1 MSFNSTPAPVGGWN
15 ARDPLDAMAPTDAV
29 ELVNLFPN
37 IASVDGRG
45 GSVTKL
51 TIASGHP
58 VWSLMPFTY
67 ATGSKLLA
75 ACNGHIWNI
84 DTNAWTATSLASG
97 FTSDKWQY
105 GHFNNHLVMVNGV
118 DIPQVYDGT
127 TFSNINASLTG
138 TPQNVA
144 AALTSGNLAAATYGY
159 RISAVINSTES
170 AASTELT
177 IAVPGPLSP
186 PTNTAFTQAGGSLA
200 TGTYYYM
207 VTATN
212 AQGETQPSSETYL
225 AIAPLPAPTGL
236 AVVENSTHAW
246 FLKAGVTYSYR
257 VSAVN
262 AAGETLACTA
272 VTFTPVSDNAMANL
286 SWAQVPGA
294 TGYKIY
300 GRRGGLESLIGTNIS
315 GATTIFFDGG
325 DLTPTASMPLTN
337 TTSGGVA
344 VNWGAVTGATGYKVY
359 GRSTG
364 AELLMATIT
373 SGATTTWTDNGSV
386 TPSGAMPSSNTTGQG
401 VVLTWDLISGA
412 TGYNVYG
419 RTVGGELK
427 MTPTPITVTTFTDDG
442 SVTPS
447 GALPIDTTT
456 KIMIGTVNFK
466 GRALYWTT
474 NVCGFWYAA
483 AGAFQGNLTYFPL
496 DLVFHRGGSV
506 QLIIT
511 WSRDNGDGVDD
522 LCAIIST
529 NGECVVYQ
537 GTDPGNALT
546 WSLVGRFSIGTPLGV
561 RSHGKLASAEIL
573 LTSDGFMSMDE
584 AISNQRAQE
593 LQTFGGKIV
602 LAANAAASAYG
613 SNFGWE
619 STHYPR
625 GQMYIINVPLTST
638 QFEQYVRNTSTG
650 SWCRFTGWNAC
661 EFCVYEDRLYFGTPD
676 GRLVLADTSNS
687 DTTWGYGDDGVEVL
701 RRATQ
706 AFAHFNAPGMKAQLT
721 GVQIVANPVY
731 PTKLAVNVFQDYQMK
746 TVPAPVAA
754 PESTFAVWDVSSW
767 DAVYWAGLENQNSRP
782 TLYSTVSHGFALAL
796 NLQYLFKGQKFSWYS
811 TNYLFRPASGV

>member
-1 MSFNSTPAPVGGWN
+1 MSFNSSPAPIGGWN
-15 ARDPLDAMAPTDAV
+15 ARDPYDAMAPTDAI
-29 ELVNLFPN
+29 ELINLFPN

-51 TIASGHP
+51 TIAAGHP
-58 VWSLMPFTY
+58 VWSVMPFTY

-75 ACNGHIWNI
+75 ACNGNIWNI
-84 DTNAWTATSLASG
+84 DTSAWTATSLASG
-97 FTSDKWQY
+97 FASDKWQY
-105 GHFNNHLVMVNGV
+105 GHFNNHLVMVNGT

-127 TFSNINASLTG
+127 TFANINASLTG
-138 TPQNVA
+138 TPSNVV
-144 AALTSGNLAAATYGY
+144 AALTAGNLSADTYGY
-159 RISAVINSTES
+159 RISAVLNSTES
-170 AASTELT
+170 ASSTEVT
-177 IAVPGPLSP
+177 IAVPGPLTP
-186 PTNTAFTQAGGSLA
+186 PANTTFTQAGGSLA
-200 TGTYYYM
+200 TGTYYYR

-212 AQGETQPSSETYL
+212 AQGETQPSAETYL
-225 AIAPLPAPTGL
+225 AIAPLSTPSGAS
-236 AVVENSTHAW
+236 VVENGTHTG
-246 FLKAGVTYSYR
+246 FLKAGTLYSYR
-257 VSAVN
+257 VSAIN
-262 AAGETLACTA
+262 SAGETLACAA
-272 VTFTPVSDNAMANL
+272 VTFTPASNNAIAYI
-286 SWAQVPGA
+286 SWSAVTGA
-294 TGYKIY
+294 TGYKVY
-300 GRRGGLESLIGTNIS
+300 GRTS
-315 GATTIFFDGG
+315 GSEGYLATVTGQVQYFDTGAATE
-325 DLTPTASMPLTN
+325 LQFVPSSN
-337 TTSGGVA
+337 TTSGGVT

-373 SGATTTWTDNGSV
+373 SGTTTTWTDNGTV
-386 TPSGAMPSSNTTGQG
+386 TPSGAMPGSNTTGQG
-401 VVLTWDLISGA
+401 VLLTWDSIAGA

-419 RTVGGELK
+419 RTVSGELK
-427 MTPTPITVTTFTDDG
+427 MTPTPLTVTTFTDDG

-447 GALPIDTTT
+447 GALPTDTTT
-456 KIMIGTVNFK
+456 KIMVGTVNFK

-483 AGAFQGNLTYFPL
+483 AGAFQGTLTYFPL

-619 STHYPR
+619 ATHYPR
-625 GQMYIINVPLTST
+625 GQMYIVNVPITST

-661 EFCVYEDRLYFGTPD
+661 EFCVYQDRLYFGTPD
-676 GRLVLADTSNS
+676 GKIVLADTSNS
-687 DTTWGYGDDGVEVL
+687 DTAWGYGDDGVEVL
-701 RRATQ
+701 RYATQ
-706 AFAHFNAPGMKAQLT
+706 PFAHFNAPGMKAQLT

-731 PTKLAVNVFQDYQMK
+731 PTKLAANVFQDYQLK
-746 TVPAPVAA
+746 QVQPPTVA
-754 PESTFAVWDVSSW
+754 PESEYALWDVSSW
-767 DAVYWAGLENQNSRP
+767 DSVYWAGVENTSARP

-811 TNYLFRPASGV
+811 TNYLFRPANGV

>member
-138 TPQNVA
+138 TPQNVTLS
-144 AALTSGNLAAATYGY
+144 LTSGSLAAGTYAY
-159 RISAVINSTES
+159 QVTALVNSTES
-170 AASTELT
+170 TPSAELT
-177 IAVPGPLSP
+177 IDVPGPLDP
-186 PTNTAFTQAGGSLA
+186 PNNTAFSQTFGTLA
-200 TGTYYYM
+200 SGTYYYR

-212 AQGETQPSSETYL
+212 AQGETTPSSETYL
-225 AIAPLPAPTGL
+225 AIAPLPTPTGL
-236 AVVENSTHAW
+236 TVTENSLHNW
-246 FLKAGVTYSYR
+246 FLHSGTTYSYR
-257 VSAVN
+257 VSATN
-262 AAGETLACTA
+262 AAGETLASTA
-272 VTFTPVSDNAMANL
+272 VTFVPASSNAMANL
-286 SWAQVPGA
+286 SWTAVTGA
-294 TGYKIY
+294 TGYKVY
-300 GRRGGLESLIGTNIS
+300 GRIPGVEHLLGIVLGT
-315 GATTIFFDGG
+315 TFFDDGSI
-325 DLTPTASMPLTN
+325 TPNSGPPSSN
-337 TTSGGVA
+337 TTSGGVV

-373 SGATTTWTDNGSV
+373 NGSTTSWTDNGSV
-386 TPSGAMPSSNTTGQG
+386 TPSGALPGSNTTGQG
-401 VVLTWDLISGA
+401 VTIVWDAITGA
-412 TGYNVYG
+412 TAYNVYG
-419 RTVGGELK
+419 RTKGGELK
-427 MTPTPITVTTFTDDG
+427 MTPTALTVTTFTDNG

-447 GALPIDTTT
+447 GAVPVSDDTT
-456 KIMIGTVNFK
+456 KIMVGTVNFK

-474 NVCGFWYAA
+474 NVCGFYYAA

-625 GQMYIINVPLTST
+625 GQMYIVNIPLTDT

-650 SWCRFTGWNAC
+650 AWCKFTGWNAC
-661 EFCVYEDRLYFGTPD
+661 EFCVYNDRLYFGTPD
-676 GRLVLADTSNS
+676 GKLVLADTSNS
-687 DTTWGYGDDGVEVL
+687 DTAWGYGDDGVEVL
-701 RRATQ
+701 RKATQ

-721 GVQIVANPVY
+721 GVQIVANPLY
-731 PTKLAVNVFQDYQMK
+731 PSKVAVNVFQDYQMK
-746 TVPAPVAA
+746 TVPAPTAA
-754 PESTFAVWDVSSW
+754 PESTFGVWDVSYW
-767 DAVYWAGLENQNSRP
+767 DQQYWAGLENSSARP

-796 NLQYLFKGQKFSWYS
+796 NLQYLFKGQKLNWFS
-811 TNYLFRPASGV
+811 TNYLFRPANGV